1 MREYEQKGHDHLVI
15 KQISLWRFL
24 KKFQM
29 HTSFCHRGQ
38 GVPCSDSFLC
48 TWHGHRRGGCFG
60 CCSYHV
66 CLAWRFPGGQRAGP
80 TYGQPSHARLRK
92 IVAGTRGGQ
101 CWAWQSWQCA
111 MVKRETCG
119 ANRCDQIY
127 PMLEPSFSY
136 KFWLSPCRNEVLAA
150 MDAFWNK
157 TFQAQGWCCV
167 MQNQQVELL
176 SSSMNEIP
184 SEVQRNGMCVA
195 WRLKKQLEKKFKPRR
210 QTFCW
215 NQPA

>member
-1 MREYEQKGHDHLVI
+1 MKVP
-15 KQISLWRFL
+15 
-24 KKFQM
+24 KKSQM

-48 TWHGHRRGGCFG
+48 TWHGHCRGGWFG

-66 CLAWRFPGGQRAGP
+66 STLTWRFPGGQGAGP

-119 ANRCDQIY
+119 ATRCDQIY

-167 MQNQQVELL
+167 MQISTGWPPIILHEWNPKWGAEKWNVRGLKIEEAVREKVQAKETDFLL
-176 SSSMNEIP
+176 EPTCLVISIS
-184 SEVQRNGMCVA
+184 
-195 WRLKKQLEKKFKPRR
+195 
-210 QTFCW
+210 
-215 NQPA
+215 